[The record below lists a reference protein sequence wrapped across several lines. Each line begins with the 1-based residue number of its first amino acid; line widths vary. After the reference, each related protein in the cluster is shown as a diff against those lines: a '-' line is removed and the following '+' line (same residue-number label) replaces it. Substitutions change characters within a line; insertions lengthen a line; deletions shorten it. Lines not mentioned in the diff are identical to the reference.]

1 VLNGS
6 IRSEDAVPFPHPK
19 TQCQSIQKVVGFALK
34 FFSQCGE
41 DLWDCIVEECQK
53 GSINNRINILYFL
66 DSLCEASM
74 LAKSR
79 PNTLGQG
86 VQPESSFYVDYVGR
100 DLSKIVEF
108 VVPEGRIGL
117 PNLMST
123 KQILEDW
130 RSKRLLDPQK
140 VDDALEVLNTRN
152 IGGDN
157 SPPPSPLARA
167 PTRQEALPRDEIFKR
182 IEADRE
188 RHKRLRERRW
198 VQPIMHAPAH
208 AAPLASF
215 MPLTDDADGAEE
227 LTIDIEF
234 ENEWET
240 TSDWNEDDDEAVA
253 EENDLCYPRST
264 TRVEAIMDTS

>member
-1 VLNGS
+1 MDPFEVRMQFLSLIRKLNAS
-6 IRSEDAVPFPHPK
+6 
-19 TQCQSIQKVVGFALK
+19 QQSIQKVVGFALK

-66 DSLCEASM
+66 DSLCEASL
-74 LAKSR
+74 LAKSHPR
-79 PNTLGQG
+79 ATGQG
-86 VQPESSFYVDYVGR
+86 LKPDSSFYVDYISR
-100 DLSKIVEF
+100 DLSKIVGY

-130 RSKRLLDPQK
+130 RSKRVIDPQK
-140 VDDALEVLNTRN
+140 VDDAL
-152 IGGDN
+152 
-157 SPPPSPLARA
+157 PPPSPLAHA
-167 PTRQEALPRDEIFKR
+167 PSRQEALPRDEIFKR

-198 VQPIMHAPAH
+198 VQPATHAPTH

-227 LTIDIEF
+227 LTFDIEF

-253 EENDLCYPRST
+253 EENDLCYPKST
-264 TRVEAIMDTS
+264 SRTDALMDIS

>member
-1 VLNGS
+1 MDPFEVRMQFLSLIRKLNAS
-6 IRSEDAVPFPHPK
+6 
-19 TQCQSIQKVVGFALK
+19 QQSIQKVVGFALK

-66 DSLCEASM
+66 DSLCEASL
-74 LAKSR
+74 LAKSH
-79 PNTLGQG
+79 PSSLGQG
-86 VQPESSFYVDYVGR
+86 VQPDSSFYVDYVGR
-100 DLSKIVEF
+100 DLSRIVEF

-130 RSKRLLDPQK
+130 RSKRVLDPQK
-140 VDDALEVLNTRN
+140 VDDALAALDTRN
-152 IGGDN
+152 I
-157 SPPPSPLARA
+157 
-167 PTRQEALPRDEIFKR
+167 EALPRDEIFKR

-198 VQPIMHAPAH
+198 VQPVTHAPTH

-215 MPLTDDADGAEE
+215 IPLTDDTDGTEE

-234 ENEWET
+234 ENEWEA

-264 TRVEAIMDTS
+264 ARGDAPMDIS

>member
-1 VLNGS
+1 
-6 IRSEDAVPFPHPK
+6 
-19 TQCQSIQKVVGFALK
+19 
-34 FFSQCGE
+34 
-41 DLWDCIVEECQK
+41 
-53 GSINNRINILYFL
+53 
-66 DSLCEASM
+66 M
-74 LAKSR
+74 
-79 PNTLGQG
+79 GQG
-86 VQPESSFYVDYVGR
+86 VQPESSFYIDYVGR

-123 KQILEDW
+123 KQVRILFFSRFLFTHPDQILEDW
-130 RSKRLLDPQK
+130 RSKRVLDPQK
-140 VDDALEVLNTRN
+140 VDDALEVLSTRN
-152 IGGDN
+152 VGADN

-167 PTRQEALPRDEIFKR
+167 PVRQEALPRDEIFKR

-198 VQPIMHAPAH
+198 VQPILHAAAH

-227 LTIDIEF
+227 LTFDIEF
-234 ENEWET
+234 ENEWEA

-253 EENDLCYPRST
+253 EENDLCYPKST
-264 TRVEAIMDTS
+264 IRGEAPMDIP

>member
-1 VLNGS
+1 
-6 IRSEDAVPFPHPK
+6 
-19 TQCQSIQKVVGFALK
+19 
-34 FFSQCGE
+34 
-41 DLWDCIVEECQK
+41 
-53 GSINNRINILYFL
+53 
-66 DSLCEASM
+66 M

-79 PNTLGQG
+79 PTTLGQG

-123 KQILEDW
+123 KQVRPFFLLGFLSIKQDQILEDW
-130 RSKRLLDPQK
+130 RSKRVLDPQK
-140 VDDALEVLNTRN
+140 VDDALEVLKTRN
-152 IGGDN
+152 VGGEN
-157 SPPPSPLARA
+157 SPPPSPLAHVPA
-167 PTRQEALPRDEIFKR
+167 RQEALPRDEIFKR

-198 VQPIMHAPAH
+198 VQPITHAPAH

-227 LTIDIEF
+227 LAIDIEF

-253 EENDLCYPRST
+253 EENDLCYPRSS
-264 TRVEAIMDTS
+264 TRGEVPMDT